1 MGNEAIQLNF
11 MQAYANGEPCPPQA
25 NIDRFVQYARDL
37 VELAQVNAVLIT
49 CSTMNRSYQ
58 QVSSALEPYG
68 VPVIQIDM
76 PMMEKA
82 VHYGG
87 KILVIATHGP
97 TVASTQELLAA
108 TARKQGKTVA
118 FDGLTIEEAWHR
130 LEAGDV
136 AGHNQVLADAIIA
149 QPVGEYS
156 CVVLAQLSMSA
167 FLFSYPDPVTQ
178 FDIPVLTSGQCGFEY
193 AGEVL
198 KKIPG

>member
-1 MGNEAIQLNF
+1 MSL
-11 MQAYANGEPCPPQA
+11 ANGDPCPPQA

-37 VELAQVNAVLIT
+37 VELARVNAVLIT

-58 QVSSALEPYG
+58 QVSRALEPYK

-82 VHYGG
+82 VNYGG

-97 TVASTQELLAA
+97 TVASTQELLAE

-136 AGHNQVLADAIIA
+136 VGHNQVLADAISA
-149 QPVGEYS
+149 HPVGEYS
-156 CVVLAQLSMSA
+156 CVVLAQLSMS
-167 FLFSYPDPVTQ
+167 FLFSYGRTQ
-178 FDIPVLTSGQCGFEY
+178 LLSGTTSGSVVSICRRS
-193 AGEVL
+193 L
-198 KKIPG
+198 KNPGVN